1 MKLVLLRVFGCGFL
15 LLPFYLTVNDDVKDG
30 QLIRIYVSKTQ
41 LLFAALLYMIVSG
54 LLLFLHEHIFGVL
67 AYYLDT
73 QHRPLDGAFIASLI
87 GDQGP
92 DELLQKG
99 KARLRRVPWQNI
111 TLDVLKSNQSTN
123 TDVPMPLE
131 RNVGLL

>member
-1 MKLVLLRVFGCGFL
+1 M
-15 LLPFYLTVNDDVKDG
+15 
-30 QLIRIYVSKTQ
+30 
-41 LLFAALLYMIVSG
+41 
-54 LLLFLHEHIFGVL
+54 HEHIFGVL

-111 TLDVLKSNQSTN
+111 TLDVLESNQSTN
-123 TDVPMPLE
+123 TDVQTLSEPCDMSEIDYFISHSWSDDPAEKYAALQEVSEGFYEYHWRYPTFWLDKVPL
-131 RNVGLL
+131 LTT